1 MIAAQRAQFL
11 CRRLASDRSAW
22 LIIGSRKG
30 RTAAEFGNNKDHEKL
45 YASDKEFRVGSGRV
59 MRCGNSDKCAEH
71 NTAGYPYNSDSI
83 AAATA
88 RGREGSIKKGSAPN

>member
-1 MIAAQRAQFL
+1 
-11 CRRLASDRSAW
+11 
-22 LIIGSRKG
+22 
-30 RTAAEFGNNKDHEKL
+30 
-45 YASDKEFRVGSGRV
+45 

-88 RGREGSIKKGSAPN
+88 RGREGSIKKGSATN